1 MKTKKIIA
9 GKYEIEGLNRLY
21 TIEKDDFQNT
31 WDVFSGDTIVGNYID
46 TATTK
51 KMAIMLAVDHSRK
64 HPTECAEQIKTADTL
79 APDHEFSVGEVMRL
93 RWGI

>member
-51 KMAIMLAVDHSRK
+51 KMAIMFAVDHSRK
-64 HPTECAEQIKTADTL
+64 NPSETKAQSTGKV

>member
-9 GKYEIEGLNRLY
+9 GKYEIEGLNRSY
-21 TIEKDDFQNT
+21 TIEKDDFDNT
-31 WDVFSGDTIVGNYID
+31 WDLFSGETIVGNYID
-46 TATTK
+46 TAATK

-64 HPTECAEQIKTADTL
+64 NSPETKAQSAGKV
-79 APDHEFSVGEVMRL
+79 APDHEFSIGEVVRM